1 MFESFRHLW
10 EEANELREYD
20 VCDEIIQADNF
31 LGQQGDSL
39 HLLNTTKKAYTP
51 VGIWFKALR
60 RAAKNHLYCTSIKNL
75 VTRRHL
81 HIQLCSRHWDTPML
95 GNVTEEMQNPERMA
109 FVGIPSVVWLQR
121 SDFVPHILS
130 EAFCN
135 LIESALSTAA
145 PIFANR
151 ETGIVERNTIGD
163 IEQGKLPRQIV

>member
-1 MFESFRHLW
+1 
-10 EEANELREYD
+10 
-20 VCDEIIQADNF
+20 
-31 LGQQGDSL
+31 
-39 HLLNTTKKAYTP
+39 
-51 VGIWFKALR
+51 
-60 RAAKNHLYCTSIKNL
+60 
-75 VTRRHL
+75 
-81 HIQLCSRHWDTPML
+81 ML